1 MIFFSVLCGVMMI
14 RIDHLAQSCSCPTMS
29 KKELQK
35 IKDLEI
41 LEKRLSTEKI
51 VVCRAKI
58 LEWICEKSFE
68 KDQVSDND
76 SIQRKLDMIDSLY
89 KLSDC
94 PPAEH
99 LYHIMDRAQW
109 LHNIGRYEKSI
120 ELCLANLEFAEAT
133 KDAYLIASF
142 RLILANCF
150 ARMGDLAKSKEYTSS
165 ALPQLSQISD
175 SVNKA
180 HVYHQIAS
188 RYLWMYQDQ
197 PTTSSLD
204 SATYYIHSFLK
215 LSLAIKDSSLIMRAY
230 LKMNG
235 LYYEQQKTDLAM
247 AYIDSALRFR
257 NEDVSQSLLAICFSD
272 KADIYRQRKQYSEAQ
287 RFADSSMMILLK
299 QKNPEQIANAHALL
313 YQIAVESRQFELA
326 LQHAESFH
334 EIMDS
339 LKDVEKSK
347 TIHELEIKYHQEK
360 NEHAIRQLAQEKR
373 MYLLLILLA
382 LFGIATLIFY
392 FRQYRLKNKQQIL
405 LTEQRLNRAR
415 MNPHFFFNTLASLQT
430 MAMQKQDHYLLAGS
444 LARFAHIMRETLE
457 STYKDFISLEQE
469 ILFLEEYLSLQKLRF
484 PGSFE
489 ADIQTHPD
497 LDLEDIMIPSMIIQP
512 FIENSIEHGFDK
524 AEGSGS
530 IELLFEPHH
539 EGLHIEIRDNGKGMN
554 PSKTNN
560 NGHIS
565 RASQIIRDR
574 IYLLN
579 LEQKSS
585 ARFEVINHPG
595 SGVTVHIYLP
605 IIHSRDIQ

>member
-1 MIFFSVLCGVMMI
+1 
-14 RIDHLAQSCSCPTMS
+14 
-29 KKELQK
+29 
-35 IKDLEI
+35 
-41 LEKRLSTEKI
+41 
-51 VVCRAKI
+51 
-58 LEWICEKSFE
+58 
-68 KDQVSDND
+68 
-76 SIQRKLDMIDSLY
+76 
-89 KLSDC
+89 
-94 PPAEH
+94 
-99 LYHIMDRAQW
+99 
-109 LHNIGRYEKSI
+109 
-120 ELCLANLEFAEAT
+120 
-133 KDAYLIASF
+133 
-142 RLILANCF
+142 
-150 ARMGDLAKSKEYTSS
+150 
-165 ALPQLSQISD
+165 
-175 SVNKA
+175 
-180 HVYHQIAS
+180 
-188 RYLWMYQDQ
+188 
-197 PTTSSLD
+197 
-204 SATYYIHSFLK
+204 
-215 LSLAIKDSSLIMRAY
+215 
-230 LKMNG
+230 
-235 LYYEQQKTDLAM
+235 
-247 AYIDSALRFR
+247 
-257 NEDVSQSLLAICFSD
+257 
-272 KADIYRQRKQYSEAQ
+272 
-287 RFADSSMMILLK
+287 
-299 QKNPEQIANAHALL
+299 
-313 YQIAVESRQFELA
+313 
-326 LQHAESFH
+326 
-334 EIMDS
+334 
-339 LKDVEKSK
+339 
-347 TIHELEIKYHQEK
+347 
-360 NEHAIRQLAQEKR
+360 
-373 MYLLLILLA
+373 
-382 LFGIATLIFY
+382 
-392 FRQYRLKNKQQIL
+392 
-405 LTEQRLNRAR
+405 

>member
-1 MIFFSVLCGVMMI
+1 MLNGCII
-14 RIDHLAQSCSCPTMS
+14 
-29 KKELQK
+29 
-35 IKDLEI
+35 
-41 LEKRLSTEKI
+41 
-51 VVCRAKI
+51 
-58 LEWICEKSFE
+58 
-68 KDQVSDND
+68 
-76 SIQRKLDMIDSLY
+76 
-89 KLSDC
+89 
-94 PPAEH
+94 
-99 LYHIMDRAQW
+99 
-109 LHNIGRYEKSI
+109 HNIGRYEKSI
-120 ELCLANLEFAEAT
+120 QLCLTNLDYAENT
-133 KDAYLIASF
+133 NDPFLIASF

-150 ARMGDLAKSKEYTSS
+150 ARMGDQAKSKEYTYA
-165 ALPQLSQISD
+165 ALPQVSEIAD

-180 HVYHQIAS
+180 QVYLQLAG
-188 RYLWMYQDQ
+188 RYLWMFQDQ
-197 PTTSSLD
+197 SSASSLD
-204 SATYYIHSFLK
+204 SASYYIHTLLN
-215 LSLAIKDSSLIMRAY
+215 LSLNIRDSSFIMRAY

-235 LYYEQQKTDLAM
+235 LYYEQHKNDLAM
-247 AYIDSALRFR
+247 AYIDSALQYR
-257 NEDVSQSLLAICFSD
+257 NQDVDQTLLASCFSD
-272 KADIYRQRKQYSEAQ
+272 KADIYRQRKQYKAAKQ
-287 RFADSSMMILLK
+287 YADSSLIILLK
-299 QKNPEQIANAHALL
+299 NKNPEQIANSLALL
-313 YQIAVESRQFELA
+313 YQISVESGQFEEA

-382 LFGIATLIFY
+382 LFGIAALIFY

-405 LTEQRLNRAR
+405 LTEQRVNRAR

-430 MAMQKQDHYLLAGS
+430 MAMQKQDHFLLAGS

-497 LDLEDIMIPSMIIQP
+497 LDPEDIMIPSMIIQP

-524 AEGSGS
+524 AERSGS
-530 IELLFEPHH
+530 IVLIFEPHR
-539 EGLHIEIRDNGKGMN
+539 EGLHIEIQDNGQGMN
-554 PSKTNN
+554 STKTNN

-605 IIHSRDIQ
+605 IIHSQDIQ